1 MHTSRWPSPIAAWYA
16 RIAQRP
22 AYSPLAPALDA
33 VRRHER
39 VLLRDLR
46 PARRE
51 QRRHGVELHRAGAER
66 DHGVHQRQ
74 VLVLQLLDVAHD
86 LRLRVVRVVHVLL
99 HEVLLAREL
108 RGHEPGLRDRRR
120 RRAGLREGEHLV
132 ARGDGVPQH
141 AD

>member
-1 MHTSRWPSPIAAWYA
+1 MHTSRWPSTIAAW
-16 RIAQRP
+16 
-22 AYSPLAPALDA
+22 
-33 VRRHER
+33 RHER

-108 RGHEPGLRDRRR
+108 RRHEPGLRDRRR
-120 RRAGLREGEHLV
+120 RRAGL
-132 ARGDGVPQH
+132 
-141 AD
+141 